1 LLFKYSDFAGAQ
13 AMATRMKK
21 LIDPV
26 LLDDDLDAQT
36 MALQQQNEQMQQGMQ
51 MLEAQVTQLQQAL
64 QDKQAEIEIKA
75 QSEMFDAE
83 SDKRKHQVE
92 VAKLR
97 LEEQRLTAEIAF
109 KMKEMEL
116 REDEF
121 DLKAGKQI
129 TDTLMEVAESTAD
142 INERGVL

>member
-1 LLFKYSDFAGAQ
+1 
-13 AMATRMKK
+13 
-21 LIDPV
+21 
-26 LLDDDLDAQT
+26 
-36 MALQQQNEQMQQGMQ
+36 MQQGMQ
-51 MLEAQVTQLQQAL
+51 LLEAQIGQLQQAL
-64 QDKQAEIEIKA
+64 QDKQSEIEIKA

-83 SDKRKHQVE
+83 NDRRKHSIE

-129 TDTLMEVAESTAD
+129 TDTLMEVTGSSVD